1 MQPFNPT
8 QTTDADAA
16 GPLTLGPRGIAT
28 LAAELQQH
36 AIRRPHR
43 RTLAAIAG
51 LPGSGKSTLARALC
65 IHLNRSEPGS
75 AALIALDGFHL
86 SDKALASRGLL
97 DRKGAPHTFD
107 ALGYFKLLAQAVE
120 RGAEMQAP
128 AYDRKLHEPVYTGKP
143 EHTVT
148 RDTRYLLTEGNYLLL
163 GELPWTAVDD
173 LAAARWYLDTQP
185 EQAEA
190 WLVRRHIATGRSI
203 EEAQQR
209 VAQNDRL
216 NAKLVTQHS
225 RHADRVLRWPEK
237 MLDIPEG

>member
-1 MQPFNPT
+1 MQHAPPSRPD
-8 QTTDADAA
+8 DAGKD
-16 GPLTLGPRGIAT
+16 GPLTLDPRGIAT

-36 AIRRPHR
+36 AKRHPHR

-86 SDKALASRGLL
+86 PNEALAARNLL
-97 DRKGAPHTFD
+97 DRKGAPQTFD
-107 ALGYFKLLAQAVE
+107 ALGYFKLIAHAVE
-120 RGAEMQAP
+120 LGSAMQVP
-128 AYDRKLHEPVYTGKP
+128 AYDRKLHAPVYTGNP
-143 EHTVT
+143 EHTIT
-148 RDTRYLLTEGNYLLL
+148 CDTRYVLTEGNYLLL
-163 GELPWTAVDD
+163 DELPWTAIDD
-173 LAAARWYLDTQP
+173 LAAARWFLDTP
-185 EQAEA
+185 TKQAEA

-216 NAKLVTQHS
+216 NAELVTQRS
-225 RHADRVLRWPEK
+225 RHADRVLCWPEK
-237 MLDIPEG
+237 MLDEK